1 MRKTLI
7 ILISFIFLFLSMLRA
22 SVPEAISVPL
32 RQPKINQD
40 TLANIIE
47 QKDNYSR
54 QKRLIVFLK
63 NYINAS
69 QPDKLKAVQDT
80 FNQAFTR
87 AGMLDKDA
95 FAYFMLSYGLYKQ
108 HNLKDAEAYMNKAIQ
123 MADKHNDANLLF
135 LFYTHLSFIQ
145 TDQGNFIGAIYSY
158 RLSKK
163 ELTKL
168 KDKLPDNRPLAS
180 ININI
185 SDLYYKSGFYTQA
198 LNYLDRALAL
208 LAKDEK
214 NMALLSSAIYYNK
227 SEIFF
232 RQGNLDSLKAYHI
245 KLNDPRNKNYKI
257 YNYRQ
262 RTAYYITML
271 KGDYPLAIKEI
282 IAMEQSP
289 KYVYNE
295 LEEQRLAD
303 AYFMNG
309 QLDSAKKKVE
319 GQLAILSANN
329 HPEIKYHFYDVLAQI
344 AQKKGDSKLASYNFM
359 LALKESQENNLRL
372 TQVGDISSQIKIDE
386 AETSYT
392 QRAAI
397 YEKERLWLIFMVVV
411 AALIIVAIA
420 LIYRNVKQK
429 RHYEQLLFAT
439 KKAELAFIN
448 SHEVRKHLTNIL
460 GIMDIIQHSDNNKEE
475 YKQCE
480 EYLLSSAKRLDE
492 AIKNISEKINE

>member
-1 MRKTLI
+1 VL
-7 ILISFIFLFLSMLRA
+7 L
-22 SVPEAISVPL
+22 VPF
-32 RQPKINQD
+32 RQSKINQD
-40 TLANIIE
+40 TLANILE
-47 QKDNYSR
+47 QKDNFTR
-54 QKRLIVFLK
+54 QKRLVVFIK
-63 NYINAS
+63 NYIQAS
-69 QPDKLKAVQDT
+69 AEDRLLAVQDT
-80 FNQAFTR
+80 FNQAFTKYSMVDR
-87 AGMLDKDA
+87 DA
-95 FAYFMLSYGLYKQ
+95 FSNFMASFALYKK

-123 MADKHNDANLLF
+123 LAEKKNDAYLLF
-135 LFYTHLSFIQ
+135 QFYTHLGFIQ
-145 TDQGNFIGAIYSY
+145 TDQGNFIGAIFNY
-158 RLSKK
+158 RLAKK
-163 ELTKL
+163 EVAKL
-168 KDKLPDNRPLAS
+168 KDKLPDNRPQAS
-180 ININI
+180 LNINI
-185 SDLYYKSGFYTQA
+185 SDLYYKSGFYIQS
-198 LNYLDRALAL
+198 LNYLDKALAL
-208 LAKDEK
+208 ISKDEK
-214 NMALLSSAIYYNK
+214 NMNLLSSVIYYNK
-227 SEIFF
+227 SENYF
-232 RQGNLDSLKAYHI
+232 RQNNIDSLKAYHA

-262 RTAYYITML
+262 RTAYYITLL
-271 KGDYPLAIKEI
+271 KHDYPLAIKQI
-282 IAMEQSP
+282 IAMEKSP
-289 KYVYNE
+289 KYIYND

-309 QLDSAKKKVE
+309 QLDSAKKKIDA
-319 GQLAILSANN
+319 QLTIAAANN

-344 AQKKGDSKLASYNFM
+344 AQQKGDEKLAAYNFM

-372 TQVGDISSQIKIDE
+372 AKVGDISSQIKIDE
-386 AETSYT
+386 AENSYT
-392 QRAAI
+392 QRTAV